1 MTLAS
6 RSTSRFVF
14 AGLLAVLLPSAG
26 CGGATYELGNVG
38 DGGKKSGASSTSGFC
53 FSDDDGG
60 CEGGDSFSSGTGG
73 SSDTGSNS
81 NGYSFPDAGGPNMA
95 TPDASGSS
103 NSSPSSSGST
113 NGVCTVSSIGCPAGT
128 TGYACDGASP
138 AAGSEGTISCSD
150 GAFTSSGTDYC
161 CFPWP
166 AGSKC
171 APYPGFPCDDNSF
184 GYQCSPAASPS
195 QIVSQLSC
203 GTPFPDSNGQ
213 NDFCCV
219 YQ

>member
-1 MTLAS
+1 MTLAY

-14 AGLLAVLLPSAG
+14 AGFVAALLPSAG

-38 DGGKKSGASSTSGFC
+38 DGGKKSGASSASGFC

-60 CEGGDSFSSGTGG
+60 CEAGEGSSGGD
-73 SSDTGSNS
+73 SNS
-81 NGYSFPDAGGPNMA
+81 NGFDFPDTGATNTATPDAGG
-95 TPDASGSS
+95 
-103 NSSPSSSGST
+103 SSSSSASSGGGAT
-113 NGVCTVSSIGCPAGT
+113 NGVCLVSSLGCPAGT

-138 AAGSEGTISCSD
+138 AAGSEGTISCND

-171 APYPGFPCDDNSF
+171 TTYPGFPCDGNSF
-184 GYQCSPAASPS
+184 GYQCSPGTSPS
-195 QIVSQLSC
+195 QVVSQLSC
-203 GTPFPDSNGQ
+203 GESFPDSNGQ

-219 YQ
+219 YH